1 MNGKPKAIVMRIHG
15 DPKEVLD
22 FIEKQEFKWL
32 LRSYV
37 YFIRSHLYRYHQ
49 ETRQALKGTI
59 VFQTGRV

>member
-1 MNGKPKAIVMRIHG
+1 MRIHG